1 MCWKEPC
8 RSEVKGSKVSAV
20 RASVLKGRLEV
31 DFGGPVMSKAAE
43 KWGEKILSQSLVNVT
58 SYTTLGVRG

>member
-1 MCWKEPC
+1 M
-8 RSEVKGSKVSAV
+8 KGSKVSAV

>member
-1 MCWKEPC
+1 M
-8 RSEVKGSKVSAV
+8 KGLKVSAV
-20 RASVLKGRLEV
+20 RASVSNGRLEW
-31 DFGGPVMSKAAE
+31 DFDGPVTSKAAE